1 MTPRK
6 KESLSFSVVD
16 KGLEEYILKYCNKY
30 FAKHL
35 RYPSLYE
42 IKKHLKEKEKK
53 VFPENVLKRVRN
65 RLPLITKFHP
75 LGDQGKH
82 RNNMFSMLRVS
93 GLGWVEVDIMF
104 IAIHGNEYGK
114 AFIGIDILSK
124 RIFMHIVKKKDIENM
139 EAAISA
145 LLKAP
150 GFTTT
155 KCILSDNEPAI
166 KSLSKNKRFEDVK
179 FIQTD
184 KKARTVERAIRTIK
198 LLLSKYMYLKKEN
211 TFFFWKRY
219 IYDVIEHL
227 NKRIIPGK
235 IPGELDKVRPID
247 LNKHNAG
254 KYVSYMLLH
263 DKNFFY
269 SLHPIMNPVNTK
281 TVFKFEIGDS
291 VYLAK
296 KKDPDRSVRD
306 HYWGETRSL
315 AGHFSRYKKKR
326 GVVYE
331 NGFTV
336 ISRRLD
342 YSKTGNIVKIYDIK
356 QGDFVLYHIY
366 ERYLRDYPLTG
377 PVYKSAVTEG

>member
-1 MTPRK
+1 MERK
-6 KESLSFSVVD
+6 KKFPK
-16 KGLEEYILKYCNKY
+16 KGL
-30 FAKHL
+30 
-35 RYPSLYE
+35 
-42 IKKHLKEKEKK
+42 
-53 VFPENVLKRVRN
+53 KRIRN
-65 RLPLITKFHP
+65 RLPLISKFHP

-104 IAIHGNEYGK
+104 IAVHGNTYGK

-124 RIFMHIVKKKDIENM
+124 RIFMHIVKKKDIGNM

-166 KSLSKNKRFEDVK
+166 KSLSQNKRFENVK
-179 FIQTD
+179 FVQTD
-184 KKARTVERAIRTIK
+184 KKAKTVERAIRTIK
-198 LLLSKYMYLKKEN
+198 LLLSKYMYLKGEN

-219 IYDVIEHL
+219 IQDVIDHL

-235 IPGELDKVRPID
+235 IPGEVEKVRPID

-254 KYVSYMLLH
+254 KYVSYMLFH

-269 SLHPIMNPVNTK
+269 SLHPIMNPVNSTA
-281 TVFKFEIGDS
+281 FKFEIGDS
-291 VYLAK
+291 VLLAK
-296 KKDPDRSVRD
+296 KIDPDKSVRD

-315 AGHFSRYKKKR
+315 AGHFSKYKKKR
-326 GVVYE
+326 EVVYE

-336 ISRRLD
+336 VNRRLD
-342 YSKTGNIVKIYDIK
+342 HSKSGNIVKIYDIK
-356 QGDFVLYHIY
+356 QGDIILHHIY
-366 ERYLRDYPLTG
+366 ERYLRDYPLSG
-377 PVYKSAVTEG
+377 PVYKSATIQSSN